1 MSKISS
7 SGVKILF
14 LHLSSLAA
22 PLTVFPQIEGSELV
36 EEILKVTLKNAQ
48 K

>member
-1 MSKISS
+1 MRKFSY
-7 SGVKILF
+7 SGVKFLF

-22 PLTVFPQIEGSELV
+22 PLKTFPQIEGSELV
-36 EEILKVTLKNAQ
+36 KESLKVALKNAQ